1 LVEHVLAELHFKLVA
16 TNWRKQLNCSSLH
29 LCANLMFLL
38 KAFRL
43 FFLCECHIGDL
54 QWVFSAV
61 LSIRRFIEYELDS
74 SSILTGFDDL
84 PQSPFRL
91 RSLLKLWG
99 SEFGG
104 LQSMFYGFHDVLIHE
119 HFGVKIEIMYIY
131 I

>member
-1 LVEHVLAELHFKLVA
+1 MNLI
-16 TNWRKQLNCSSLH
+16 H
-29 LCANLMFLL
+29 L
-38 KAFRL
+38 
-43 FFLCECHIGDL
+43 
-54 QWVFSAV
+54 
-61 LSIRRFIEYELDS
+61 YS

-119 HFGVKIEIMYIY
+119 HFGVKIKIMCVHIY
-131 I
+131 VCSFYEQPKKKKVTGPLGILCKNLYLLVISLLTGT